1 MYTTVWV
8 RALAGSSCCVLVR
21 AVGTSH
27 WSVITSL
34 TKKVHGL
41 QIKYAMHYAMH
52 KVTFEALET
61 QNENSENIFF
71 IYIGSKKESR
81 LRWITGECPPPP
93 PRGGIPKFYNLRV
106 EKEDL
111 APVG

>member
-1 MYTTVWV
+1 M
-8 RALAGSSCCVLVR
+8 
-21 AVGTSH
+21 GTSH

-41 QIKYAMHYAMH
+41 QIEYAMHYAMH

-61 QNENSENIFF
+61 QNENSEKIFY
-71 IYIGSKKESR
+71 IYISVAKKNQGYDG
-81 LRWITGECPPPP
+81 LPGNVPFP